1 MLLQDIPMTVLK
13 NDILQDFATAYRTS
27 DIKLIAK
34 HLADEIRYDSQL
46 CFETLNRDGYIAL
59 MTSRFATRLF
69 EQDELTVIHD
79 PYCYTNPIL
88 MLVRNKNKKRY
99 FYRIEADLDSKK
111 VTAIDEC
118 LF

>member
-1 MLLQDIPMTVLK
+1 MLLKDIPMTVLK
-13 NDILQDFATAYRTS
+13 NDILQDFATAYLTS
-27 DIKLIAK
+27 NIELIAK
-34 HLADEIRYDSQL
+34 HLANDIRYDSQL
-46 CFETLNRDGYIAL
+46 CFETLNRDGYLDL
-59 MTSRFATRLF
+59 MSKHFASKLF
-69 EQDELTVIHD
+69 EKDELTVIHD

-88 MLVRNKNKKRY
+88 MLVRNKSRKRF

>member
-13 NDILQDFATAYRTS
+13 NDILQDFAIAYRTS
-27 DIKLIAK
+27 NIELIAK

-46 CFETLNRDGYIAL
+46 CFGTLNRDGYIDL
-59 MTSRFATRLF
+59 MSRRFASKLF
-69 EQDELTVIHD
+69 EKDELTVIHD

-88 MLVRNKNKKRY
+88 MLVRNKSKKRY
-99 FYRIEADLDSKK
+99 FYRIEADLDSRK